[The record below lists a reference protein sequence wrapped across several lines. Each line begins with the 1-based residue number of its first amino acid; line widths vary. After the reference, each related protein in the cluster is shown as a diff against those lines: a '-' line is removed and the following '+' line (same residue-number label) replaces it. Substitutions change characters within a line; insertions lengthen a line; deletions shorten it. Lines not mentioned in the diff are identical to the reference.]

1 MKRLPNYLIIL
12 IAGLLTGCA
21 TTSTRIDQDKA
32 LFNTYSP
39 GEQRMIRT
47 QQIAVGFDQ
56 EMVRMALGDPSRETT
71 IDTAAGKSVA
81 WEYRQI
87 RPSLGFSIG
96 GGIGTGRSGVGIGT
110 GLGVRPDRSKLL
122 KHITFDRQTSKVSKI
137 ESYN

>member
-1 MKRLPNYLIIL
+1 MKLLSTYLIIL

-21 TTSTRIDQDKA
+21 TTGTRIDQNKA

-39 GEQRMIRT
+39 GEQGMIRT

-56 EMVRMALGDPSRETT
+56 EMVRMALGDPSRETK

-87 RPSLGFSIG
+87 RPSLGLSVG
-96 GGIGTGRSGVGIGT
+96 GGIGTGGT
-110 GLGVRPDRSKLL
+110 GVGVRPDRSKLL
-122 KHITFDRQTSKVSKI
+122 KHITFDRQTSKVTKI